1 MAFKISNSTTGSS
14 SAQESNSEHVP
25 PHKKHSFAKQLRLLI
40 GCVAASFLLGIA
52 ATVID
57 YRMASSNAHYLDLS
71 SNLVAL
77 TQQLA
82 KDAGAAL
89 QGKQTAINGL
99 PQTHKDIERILLA
112 LDKGDDIAP
121 AISGEARTVL
131 EQLLPISVQ
140 SLQHIKAIEK
150 ELPGI
155 LAVSDATN
163 TLRKIVPAMR
173 SVAARLPSSG
183 ASDKL
188 TLLVDRINY
197 DASSILNTP
206 FTDEIAASLTSNL
219 ALCESILN
227 GIDKSNQNAVEL
239 TDMFKSFRA
248 AINDVIAH
256 TTDLKNANNAAEKY
270 FNSVNTATNGPF
282 SAAST
287 ALKNSFD
294 ESLQG
299 RWSTYVMALS
309 AILLLTFVWLL
320 SRLYLAEAR
329 HRTSI
334 AEANT
339 KLNQHAIL
347 RLMNELSDL
356 AEGDLTVRATV
367 TEDIT
372 GAVADSVNYTTEE
385 LHKLVSRITEAAEQM
400 GMATRDSET
409 MAQRLLASTQLQVK
423 EITSAEESVKL
434 ISRSISEVDTAAI
447 KAAEVGRQTLAA
459 TNQGSVAVSNTIA
472 GMNDIRAHI
481 QETSKRIKRLGESS
495 QEIGEIVDLISDIT
509 EQTNVLAL
517 NAAIQAASAGDAGRG
532 FSVVAEEVQRL
543 AERSGEATKQIAA
556 LVKTIQSDTQDA
568 VAAMEKSTLGVV
580 EGAKLSEVAGQSLK
594 EIELVSNELTALIN
608 SISVSTQV
616 QTEMADEVS
625 TIMQDIMSISEQ
637 TTEGTRLTS
646 DSAAR
651 LTSLAVSLKGSVAS
665 FKL

>member
-1 MAFKISNSTTGSS
+1 MAFKIKLPNSTAGTDQGSK
-14 SAQESNSEHVP
+14 AAGQPLLGRLTYAN
-25 PHKKHSFAKQLRLLI
+25 QLRLMI
-40 GCVAASFLLGIA
+40 GCVAASLLSGIITTA
-52 ATVID
+52 LD
-57 YRMASSNAHYLDLS
+57 YRTSSNSAHYLELS
-71 SNLVAL
+71 AEMQLL
-77 TQQLA
+77 TQRSA
-82 KDAGAAL
+82 KDALFAL
-89 QGKQTAINGL
+89 QGKQTAL
-99 PQTHKDIERILLA
+99 DDLQLAHKEMERILQS
-112 LDKGDDIAP
+112 LDKGDEIAP
-121 AISGEARTVL
+121 AVSGEPRTAL
-131 EQLLPISVQ
+131 EQLKTTAAQ
-140 SLQHIKAIEK
+140 SMQYLK
-150 ELPGI
+150 EVEAGRPGI
-155 LAVSDATN
+155 LATAQSLDKANKLVT
-163 TLRKIVPAMR
+163 IMR
-173 SVAARLPSSG
+173 ALAGQLPSSSAVENFSLLTERIG
-183 ASDKL
+183 YETNSMQDMVVTDQMITALTSDIGRAD
-188 TLLVDRINY
+188 TLLSGFDKNNPVVIELSSLYKNY
-197 DASSILNTP
+197 RDSVS
-206 FTDEIAASLTSNL
+206 
-219 ALCESILN
+219 
-227 GIDKSNQNAVEL
+227 
-239 TDMFKSFRA
+239 
-248 AINDVIAH
+248 
-256 TTDLKNANNAAEKY
+256 DLIKHSDSMKNAKFAAEKY
-270 FNSVNTATNGPF
+270 FDSVSYSKNGAF
-282 SAAST
+282 ISASAA
-287 ALKNSFD
+287 LKKTF
-294 ESLQG
+294 ESSHQG
-299 RWSTYVMALS
+299 RWTTYLMALS
-309 AILLLTFVWLL
+309 AILLLSFLWLL
-320 SRLYLAEAR
+320 SRVYLAEAR
-329 HRTSI
+329 HRASI

-400 GMATRDSET
+400 GMATRDSEE
-409 MAQRLLASTQLQVK
+409 MAQRLLTATQMQVK

-447 KAAEVGRQTLAA
+447 KAAEVGRHTLAA
-459 TNQGSVAVSNTIA
+459 TNQGSVAVRNTIS
-472 GMNDIRAHI
+472 GMNDIREHI

-594 EIELVSNELTALIN
+594 EIEVVSNELAALIN

-625 TIMQDIMSISEQ
+625 TVMQDIMSISKQ

-651 LTSLAVSLKGSVAS
+651 LTSLAASLKGSVAT